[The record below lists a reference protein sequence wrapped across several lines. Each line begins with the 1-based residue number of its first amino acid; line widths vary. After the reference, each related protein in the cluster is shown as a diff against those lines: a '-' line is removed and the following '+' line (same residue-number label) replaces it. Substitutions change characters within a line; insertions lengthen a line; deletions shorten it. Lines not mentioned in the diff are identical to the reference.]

1 MVVMVKDRGTTIA
14 ESLHEAI
21 FQPYARSDHSG
32 QRGAGLGLALC
43 RAIAQV
49 HGATMAVKARQG
61 GGNSFNFYLTF
72 NPVQPALGAEV
83 AATGDAQ
90 EETP

>member
-1 MVVMVKDRGTTIA
+1 

-21 FQPYARSDHSG
+21 FQPYARSDHSD

-61 GGNSFNFYLTF
+61 GGNSFNFYLAL
-72 NPVQPALGAEV
+72 NPVQPAMGLEG
-83 AATGDAQ
+83 ATGEAVQ
-90 EETP
+90 GEAP